1 MAHKLNDNFD
11 FRPNIILEA
20 IRNVLRNDTMKSP
33 QSLFVLNLGL
43 HYAIN
48 INFTTYQKLIDDVI
62 VLLLDREVELGS
74 RAQVVWKTT
83 TATYGHKAG
92 RTSTKRRFYT
102 EQVGNMH
109 VLFELNYGLSNYIF
123 CRFSALV
130 LTLILIG
137 IRD

>member
-20 IRNVLRNDTMKSP
+20 IRNVLRNDIMKSP

-43 HYAIN
+43 HYAIG

-62 VLLLDREVELGS
+62 VLLLDREMGLGS
-74 RAQVVWKTT
+74 KAKVVWKTT
-83 TATYGHKAG
+83 TATYGHKNG
-92 RTSTKRRFYT
+92 QTSTERRFYT

-109 VLFELNYGLSNYIF
+109 VLFQLN
-123 CRFSALV
+123 
-130 LTLILIG
+130 
-137 IRD
+137 